1 MYILKAARQWEL
13 PVWANACP
21 SAGHTA
27 RSAMSATLAGLYGLT
42 RDARRCIFNALT
54 RWQMD
59 KNSLPQKRN
68 DAAQD
73 DASQ

>member
-1 MYILKAARQWEL
+1 
-13 PVWANACP
+13 
-21 SAGHTA
+21 
-27 RSAMSATLAGLYGLT
+27 MSATLAGLYGLT